1 MTLTAK
7 EKRVRLEVFKPYAK
21 KIADKI
27 TIESGWD
34 TWGTFDSHEV
44 STLILQIIKTLMDKE
59 FGYSG
64 DTRDSRNWSDGKPT
78 IKLLPHEYKPEG
90 RQQIAQ
96 IWREIAAN
104 LEYGIDPEGG

>member
-44 STLILQIIKTLMDKE
+44 SKLIMNIIATLTERE
-59 FGYSG
+59 FESE
-64 DTRDSRNWSDGKPT
+64 GKPT
-78 IKLLPHEYKPEG
+78 IKLLAHEYKTESK
-90 RQQIAQ
+90 QQIAQ

-104 LEYGIDPEGG
+104 LEYGISSEE

>member
-27 TIESGWD
+27 TIENGWD

-44 STLILQIIKTLMDKE
+44 STLMLEIIKTLMDKE
-59 FGYSG
+59 FEFE
-64 DTRDSRNWSDGKPT
+64 GKPT
-78 IKLLPHEYKPEG
+78 IKLLPQEYKPEG

-104 LEYGIDPEGG
+104 LEYGISSEG

>member
-7 EKRVRLEVFKPYAK
+7 EKRVRAEVFKPYAK

-34 TWGTFDSHEV
+34 TWGTFDSREV
-44 STLILQIIKTLMDKE
+44 SILISQIIKSLMDKDG
-59 FGYSG
+59 FKLG
-64 DTRDSRNWSDGKPT
+64 DVEVRKGF
-78 IKLLPHEYKPEG
+78 EVYKPEG

-104 LEYGIDPEGG
+104 LNHE

>member
-34 TWGTFDSHEV
+34 TGGTFDSHEV
-44 STLILQIIKTLMDKE
+44 SKLITNIIATLTERE
-59 FGYSG
+59 FKSE
-64 DTRDSRNWSDGKPT
+64 GKPT
-78 IKLLPHEYKPEG
+78 IKLLAHEYKTEG

-96 IWREIAAN
+96 IWREIADN
-104 LEYGIDPEGG
+104 LQFGIRSEE